1 MGVTAAGVYNWFE
14 ALLTVPGAG
23 TGIIGEL
30 LFDGIVSTA
39 PAPELVPL
47 IGGAEMISF
56 APKGFCWFC
65 VGEP

>member
-1 MGVTAAGVYNWFE
+1 MPVRSSFPPVVRLL
-14 ALLTVPGAG
+14 LLTVPGAG

-39 PAPELVPL
+39 PAPGLVPL

-65 VGEP
+65 IGEP

>member
-39 PAPELVPL
+39 PAPGLVPL

-56 APKGFCWFC
+56 APKGFCGFC

>member
-23 TGIIGEL
+23 TGMIGEL

-39 PAPELVPL
+39 PALGLVPL

-56 APKGFCWFC
+56 APKGFC
-65 VGEP
+65 